1 MGYYK
6 DNATAPSWA
15 KETPIVYNL
24 TMTDAETEY
33 SQVLPVGCKGFSV
46 SIQGGTAADIFS
58 VSFIPSGTPLKYPGD
73 VEYFE
78 DGLNLTGTL
87 YLKCVT
93 AGKVA
98 QILVWI

>member
-33 SQVLPVGCKGFSV
+33 SQVLPGRVQGLFRVHTGRDSGGYFS
-46 SIQGGTAADIFS
+46 AFR
-58 VSFIPSGTPLKYPGD
+58 SFR
-73 VEYFE
+73 V
-78 DGLNLTGTL
+78 
-87 YLKCVT
+87 VRR
-93 AGKVA
+93 
-98 QILVWI
+98 